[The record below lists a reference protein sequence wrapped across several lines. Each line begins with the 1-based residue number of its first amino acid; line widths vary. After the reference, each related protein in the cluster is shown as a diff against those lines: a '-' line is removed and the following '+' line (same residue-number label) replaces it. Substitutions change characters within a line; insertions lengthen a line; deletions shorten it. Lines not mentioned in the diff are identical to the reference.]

1 MHSLKKQ
8 KLMLYVFFFSRFWPP
23 VYCPLSL
30 CASWIMAHT
39 GWADNARSKA
49 VVEKV
54 KKNISA
60 AVGGSLDPEAFDCI
74 HVIDLIQKKFPEQQH
89 LKHCLEG
96 LYDRAKLIDP
106 AWAHPGTL
114 DAVPMPPGPQQGAIE
129 GWLFIWQFAHE
140 DSSSLKGRS
149 NMVNILEIAFSI
161 LENTFNSVQNPLDV
175 LFPVPGGSRIED
187 FSVKF
192 SIGFGR
198 SLAIKM
204 ILLAIMDFQNDELL
218 ALFPV
223 LCTLFTV
230 KCTYNPAPTEDLQRH
245 RSLAAKFQVSE
256 SVRPDPIQIYTLL
269 ADSIAKSGQNV
280 SAGLPGKIKAYNSLT
295 TVQSQSIS
303 ELESRVICFLPQ
315 QTPKFVEV
323 LKYHWQNYKN
333 AESAVPMKL
342 FDRSGMFGSEMPPEA
357 TGVWKDILK
366 ASPEKNECFLL
377 LLIGVFAKNLK
388 DALRMKK
395 KPNLRFQASRFRVQD
410 PVRAYYQ
417 ACLWVHFRGDMQ
429 KEMTKAEFDQLEKN
443 FLRGGLDRELTDR
456 CKAMNPTLK
465 LTDFRFIYTFL
476 GREAPIVKETV
487 ELEAAQEAAELE
499 QEKAAGFKTR
509 TFAGLGLGV

>member
-1 MHSLKKQ
+1 
-8 KLMLYVFFFSRFWPP
+8 
-23 VYCPLSL
+23 
-30 CASWIMAHT
+30 
-39 GWADNARSKA
+39 
-49 VVEKV
+49 
-54 KKNISA
+54 
-60 AVGGSLDPEAFDCI
+60 
-74 HVIDLIQKKFPEQQH
+74 
-89 LKHCLEG
+89 
-96 LYDRAKLIDP
+96 
-106 AWAHPGTL
+106 
-114 DAVPMPPGPQQGAIE
+114 
-129 GWLFIWQFAHE
+129 
-140 DSSSLKGRS
+140 
-149 NMVNILEIAFSI
+149 
-161 LENTFNSVQNPLDV
+161 
-175 LFPVPGGSRIED
+175 
-187 FSVKF
+187 
-192 SIGFGR
+192 
-198 SLAIKM
+198 
-204 ILLAIMDFQNDELL
+204 MDFQNDELL

-223 LCTLFTV
+223 LCTLFTI
-230 KCTYNPAPTEDLQRH
+230 KFTYNPAPAEDLQRH

-269 ADSIAKSGQNV
+269 ADSLAKSGQNV

-303 ELESRVICFLPQ
+303 ELESRVICILPQ

-357 TGVWKDILK
+357 TGVWRDILK

-410 PVRAYYQ
+410 PQRGYYQ
-417 ACLWVHFRGDMQ
+417 ACLWVHFRPDMQ

-443 FLRGGLDRELTDR
+443 FFRGGLDRELSDR

-509 TFAGLGLGV
+509 KLTGLGLGVWFDVLIFRISE